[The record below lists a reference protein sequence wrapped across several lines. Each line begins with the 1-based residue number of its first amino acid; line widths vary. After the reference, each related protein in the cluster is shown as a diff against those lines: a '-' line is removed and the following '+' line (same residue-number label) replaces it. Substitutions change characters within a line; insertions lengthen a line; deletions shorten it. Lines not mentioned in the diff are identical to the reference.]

1 MKLQLYKFWKI
12 KNRKS
17 LVFKKKK
24 KKKKKTKQARSIKL
38 MR

>member
-24 KKKKKTKQARSIKL
+24 KKKPNKHEASNL
-38 MR
+38 